1 MNEDTSATGPGT
13 RLDFPGGDSLIGYRL
28 LGFRRKGARTAPT
41 GNQASEPNLLSAVA
55 AGAFSDLS
63 SRILR
68 KST

>member
-1 MNEDTSATGPGT
+1 M
-13 RLDFPGGDSLIGYRL
+13 

>member
-1 MNEDTSATGPGT
+1 MNEDTGSTGPGT
-13 RLDFPGGDSLIGYRL
+13 TLDFGQRDSWNGWRL